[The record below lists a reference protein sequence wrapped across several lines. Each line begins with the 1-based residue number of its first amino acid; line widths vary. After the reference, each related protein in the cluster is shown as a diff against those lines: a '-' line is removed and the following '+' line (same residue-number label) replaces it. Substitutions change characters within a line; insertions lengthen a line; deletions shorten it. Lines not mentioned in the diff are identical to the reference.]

1 MYKLFSVVVVV
12 LFHHHLFRL
21 SVGADHVDAWLQGLQ
36 ASSHLR
42 AVDAVDGCAALGCSF
57 GAADA
62 VLLRVV
68 VLHDGAHVDAVVA
81 SCQWSHLREVVL
93 VGSKLPQHGVW
104 CLRILVVLV
113 YADLCFDGG
122 VVFACISVRPS
133 VVAVMPNTTAISK
146 VFFINVVLNVYL
158 FSLLFP
164 CCVEDTGF
172 IV

>member
-68 VLHDGAHVDAVVA
+68 VLHDGAHVDVA
-81 SCQWSHLREVVL
+81 SCQWSHLCEVVL
-93 VGSKLPQHGVW
+93 VDCKLPHHGVRR
-104 CLRILVVLV
+104 LRIQVVLV

-133 VVAVMPNTTAISK
+133 VVAVMPNTAAISE